1 MSSPKDTAI
10 SKYLQ
15 GFDNLDEATAGIIT
29 SEISSLKTGIA
40 SLTETFDQLVTKTG
54 HLKIQQLGIQV
65 LQANLQQE
73 DAELKNAK
81 SSSKAQAL
89 QRKLKM
95 CEKER
100 MQHQKDVEEQH
111 AALVTFRDGFAELS
125 LGSLQA
131 LWRNKPSDSEQLQIF
146 QTKLGEAMGRL
157 EESKATEAV
166 LSTELAAERYK
177 FKKLASRL
185 AALEGS
191 IDEKEKALKDKHRE
205 LEKGY
210 YGNVQKLVEGRV
222 SDEKAKLA
230 DQLSQA
236 EDKILRFDKLC
247 AANKELEAKVIELT
261 RELTLLQQAKLELEQ
276 RYKKREE
283 EGKVFRQGYDQL
295 SNDIR
300 TLCTEKVEL
309 QTEYDEVKKQHNQL
323 LEQQRQSNSGVSTAL
338 DPVWQ
343 NALSTTKTNL
353 QQSQAKKKDLQ
364 TKIQDAETLLKELKS
379 ARSSKQRRATN
390 SKATTPRN
398 GQEQPAIQQTTE
410 QVPPSV
416 PRNRVLRANE
426 STDAFPPLNLPLAPR
441 PVPSNTYKS
450 LRLVYALKKE
460 TPGDGDKSSELQ
472 E

>member
-81 SSSKAQAL
+81 ISSKAQAL

-323 LEQQRQSNSGVSTAL
+323 LEQQRQSNSG
-338 DPVWQ
+338 
-343 NALSTTKTNL
+343 
-353 QQSQAKKKDLQ
+353 
-364 TKIQDAETLLKELKS
+364 
-379 ARSSKQRRATN
+379 
-390 SKATTPRN
+390 
-398 GQEQPAIQQTTE
+398 
-410 QVPPSV
+410 
-416 PRNRVLRANE
+416 
-426 STDAFPPLNLPLAPR
+426 
-441 PVPSNTYKS
+441 
-450 LRLVYALKKE
+450 
-460 TPGDGDKSSELQ
+460 
-472 E
+472 